1 MYFLSFPLTHLHMAD
16 HPEETL
22 GLVRFDLRVQQNVF
36 AEQIIRHLQTSVTH
50 PVLSKYQF
58 EPMSHLL
65 TYLIVHLT
73 ADLMETP
80 EREVAQR

>member
-1 MYFLSFPLTHLHMAD
+1 MAD

-50 PVLSKYQF
+50 PVLSKQIILMHQF